1 MQGPAYF
8 QVSEKQ
14 ISHTFEKKE
23 GYRLNGLPIDS
34 YQHIIPKRHILGLVG
49 GNEVY
54 EIKGNRVD
62 LESDLQGITRPFT
75 RYNKGHHTPSN
86 VNSVERSNI
95 KSDLKI
101 NATPIPRDE
110 YQMWSYASVNAPQS
124 FNIEACMRP
133 EKF

>member
-14 ISHTFEKKE
+14 ASHTFEKKE
-23 GYRLNGLPIDS
+23 GYHLNGMPMYS
-34 YQHIIPKRHILGLVG
+34 YEHIVPKRHILGIVG

-54 EIKGNRVD
+54 EIKGNRTD

-75 RYNKGHHTPSN
+75 RCNEGQHKPDK
-86 VNSVERSNI
+86 SNI
-95 KSDLKI
+95 LERINNKLDLKI
-101 NATPIPRDE
+101 NVKPIPREE
-110 YQMWSYASVNAPQS
+110 YQMWSYESVNAPEGYTL
-124 FNIEACMRP
+124 EACTRP